1 MRVLLAAPA
10 NLTPI
15 THLQKAIADSGVQPE
30 EVLLPESGLGTTESW
45 IRTWA
50 QEQGCA
56 IRTYK
61 TEEEALKLLGRG
73 EEGSIVAVL
82 SPDQPSTLDLV
93 AKAESQRIPVFIYR
107 EMYRQDPRVNCRFSP
122 VERPDVWLRALTAEQ
137 RDFFRKLHGLCTQFG
152 VKLKTG
158 TEGEGSVLEFADG
171 TQFEG
176 VDLDPSACKV
186 RPRGSVRYRRIRLE
200 Q

>member
-15 THLQKAIADSGVQPE
+15 THLQNAISDSGVHPE
-30 EVLLPESGLGTTESW
+30 EILLPENGLGTTESW

-56 IRTYK
+56 VRTYK
-61 TEEEALKLLGRG
+61 TEDEALKLLGRG
-73 EEGSIVAVL
+73 EGSIVAVL

-107 EMYRQDPRVNCRFSP
+107 ELYRQDPRVNCRFSP

-137 RDFFRKLHGLCTQFG
+137 RDFFRKLHGLCSQFG
-152 VKLKTG
+152 VTLKTG
-158 TEGEGSVLEFADG
+158 SEGEGSVLEFTDG

-176 VDLDPSACKV
+176 VDLDQAVCKV
-186 RPRGSVRYRRIRLE
+186 RPRGSVRYRRIRLD
-200 Q
+200 